1 MTQYT
6 TRVHQ
11 RIVRYIIRE
20 APRVDTAVL
29 ARLRARPVAGN
40 KSLPTRSLRA
50 TARDTRITR
59 CRRPSVV
66 NSTVGR

>member
-11 RIVRYIIRE
+11 RIAQYIIQE
-20 APRVDTAVL
+20 APRVGTAVL

-50 TARDTRITR
+50 TARDT
-59 CRRPSVV
+59 
-66 NSTVGR
+66 